1 MKENFSYYIKK
12 YFTSYLPTTRGL
24 APSTIKTY
32 KCNMLL
38 YIKYL
43 KSINIDVDNLELKDF
58 TFSFIEDYISY
69 LKIQRKNKSKT
80 IGLKLEVLKSFFL
93 YLSLET
99 IDAIDIYELIKKIKL
114 SNKEVFIPDYLTSKE
129 IELLLL
135 QPLKN
140 NNIKELALLTL
151 LYDGGLRVSEL
162 YNLKVEDIIF
172 DNINKIY
179 IKNSKN
185 NNSRMIPISKED
197 ANILKLYLKQYELKK
212 TDYLFLNKYGNKY
225 TQKGINYILNKNF
238 DLAKKECNDSS
249 MFKVKCHPHIIRHSK
264 AIHLLDCNV
273 DIINIRDFL
282 GHKHISTTE
291 IYARVTDERKEKILL
306 ENAIHKPAKAKYTK
320 KEKDDLESWLEKN
333 I

>member
-12 YFTSYLPTTRGL
+12 YFSSYLPTTRGL
-24 APSTIKTY
+24 ALSTIKTY

-69 LKIQRKNKSKT
+69 LKIERKNKSKT
-80 IGLKLEVLKSFFL
+80 ISLKLEVLKSFFL

-114 SNKEVFIPDYLTSKE
+114 SNNEVSIPDYLTSKE
-129 IELLLL
+129 MELLLL
-135 QPLKN
+135 QPSKN
-140 NNIKELALLTL
+140 NNIKELAMLTL

-179 IKNSKN
+179 VKNSKN
-185 NNSRMIPISKED
+185 KSSRMIPISKED
-197 ANILKLYLKQYELKK
+197 AIILKLYLKQYELKK
-212 TDYLFLNKYGNKY
+212 DDYLFLNKYRNKY

-238 DLAKKECNDSS
+238 DLAKKECNDNS

-264 AIHLLDCNV
+264 AIHLLDSDV
-273 DIINIRDFL
+273 AIIDIRDFL

-306 ENAIHKPAKAKYTK
+306 ENAVHKPVKTKYTK
-320 KEKDDLESWLEKN
+320 KEKDDLELWLEKN